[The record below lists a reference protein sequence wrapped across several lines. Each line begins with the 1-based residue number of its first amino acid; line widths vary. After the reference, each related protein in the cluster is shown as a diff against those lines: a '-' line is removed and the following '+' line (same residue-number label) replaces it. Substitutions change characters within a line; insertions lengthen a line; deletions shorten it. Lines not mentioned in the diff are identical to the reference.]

1 MMCVNNF
8 SPNKIFQAATRIA
21 LVVFAGMTWA
31 AQAQTV
37 LIKDAKIITLG
48 DQGTLEQG
56 DLLVR
61 DGRVEQVAQD
71 LGDLAADLVID
82 GRGKVVTP
90 GLIAPSS
97 ELGLTE
103 IGAAASTNDSA
114 VTDTSIGA
122 GFDPSVAFNPHSTL
136 IPFNRAGGLTRAV
149 VVPSSEEK
157 IFAGQGFAIKL
168 TGDFD
173 SVTKSGLVQKVY
185 FGEYGAQLAGGSRAR
200 AYQQIESALQQ
211 AVEYAGNRD
220 AIRRGE
226 WRELDFSVADLE
238 ALQPLINGEQS
249 LLISANRASD
259 ILQVLALSKRF
270 KLKTII
276 QGAAEGWMVADQL
289 AAARVPVV
297 IDAMGNSP
305 DAFEKLGARLD
316 NAALMQKAGV
326 VVAISGPGYAGSHNS
341 YLSRQGAGN
350 AVAYGLPLEE
360 GVKAITA
367 NVAAIFGLE
376 GGVLAPGSQ
385 ADLVLWSGDPLE
397 VTSFAEFVLIDGKP
411 QSLVNRSTRLRDRYL
426 HPQAGTGHA
435 YRQ

>member
-1 MMCVNNF
+1 MIGVKQRCG
-8 SPNKIFQAATRIA
+8 IAARLA
-21 LVVFAGMTWA
+21 LVSLVAMVLAAA

-37 LIKDAKIITLG
+37 LIKNAKIVTLT
-48 DQGTLEQG
+48 DQGTLASA

-61 DGRVEQVAQD
+61 DGRIEQIAD
-71 LGDLAADLVID
+71 NLGDLNADLIID
-82 GRGKVVTP
+82 GYGKVVTP

-103 IGAAASTNDSA
+103 IGAAASTNDGAVLDSA
-114 VTDTSIGA
+114 IGA
-122 GFDPSVAFNPHSTL
+122 GFDPSVAYNPRSTL

-168 TGDFD
+168 TGEFD
-173 SVTKSGLVQKVY
+173 SIIDTGLVQKVY

-200 AYQQIESALQQ
+200 AYEQIEGALQQ
-211 AVEYAGNRD
+211 AVEYNRNRD
-220 AIRRGE
+220 AIRKGA
-226 WRELDFSVADLE
+226 WRELEFSIADLE
-238 ALQPLINGEQS
+238 ALQPLIEGEQS
-249 LLISANRASD
+249 LLVSANRASD
-259 ILQVLALSKRF
+259 LLQMLALAKKYNL
-270 KLKTII
+270 KLII

-297 IDAMGNSP
+297 IDALGNSP

-326 VVAISGPGYAGSHNS
+326 LVAISGPGYAGSHNS

-350 AVAYGLPLEE
+350 AVAYGLPFEE
-360 GVKAITA
+360 GVKAISA
-367 NVAAIFGLE
+367 NVATIFGLE
-376 GGVLAPGSQ
+376 GGVLAPGSR

-397 VTSFAEFVLIDGKP
+397 VTSFAEMVLIDGKP
-411 QSLVNRSTRLRDRYL
+411 QSLVTRSTRLRDRYL
-426 HPQAGTGHA
+426 HPQAGTGHG
-435 YRQ
+435 YKLK

>member
-1 MMCVNNF
+1 MVL
-8 SPNKIFQAATRIA
+8 AA
-21 LVVFAGMTWA
+21 A

-37 LIKDAKIITLG
+37 LIKNAKIVTLT
-48 DQGTLEQG
+48 DQGTLASA

-61 DGRVEQVAQD
+61 DGRIEQIAD
-71 LGDLAADLVID
+71 NLGDLNADLIID
-82 GRGKVVTP
+82 GYGKVITP

-103 IGAAASTNDSA
+103 IGAAASTNDGAVLDSA
-114 VTDTSIGA
+114 IGA
-122 GFDPSVAFNPHSTL
+122 GFDPSVAYNPRSTL

-168 TGDFD
+168 TGEFD
-173 SVTKSGLVQKVY
+173 SIIDTGLVQKVY

-200 AYQQIESALQQ
+200 AYEQIEGALQQ
-211 AVEYAGNRD
+211 AVEYNRNRD
-220 AIRRGE
+220 AIRKGA
-226 WRELDFSVADLE
+226 WRELEFSIADLE
-238 ALQPLINGEQS
+238 ALQPLIEGEQS
-249 LLISANRASD
+249 LLVSANRASD
-259 ILQVLALSKRF
+259 LLQMLALAKKYNL
-270 KLKTII
+270 KLII

-297 IDAMGNSP
+297 IDALGNSP

-326 VVAISGPGYAGSHNS
+326 LVAISGPGYAGSHNS

-350 AVAYGLPLEE
+350 AVAYGLPFEE
-360 GVKAITA
+360 GVRAISA
-367 NVAAIFGLE
+367 NVATIFGLE
-376 GGVLAPGSQ
+376 GGVLAPGSR

-397 VTSFAEFVLIDGKP
+397 VTSFAEMVLIDGKP
-411 QSLVNRSTRLRDRYL
+411 QSLVTRSTRLRDRYL
-426 HPQAGTGHA
+426 HPQAGTGHG
-435 YRQ
+435 YKLK

>member
-1 MMCVNNF
+1 MIGVKQRCG
-8 SPNKIFQAATRIA
+8 IAARLA
-21 LVVFAGMTWA
+21 LVSLVAMVLAAA

-37 LIKDAKIITLG
+37 LIKNAKIVTLT
-48 DQGTLEQG
+48 DQGTLASA

-61 DGRVEQVAQD
+61 DGRIEQIAD
-71 LGDLAADLVID
+71 NLGDLNADLIID
-82 GRGKVVTP
+82 GYGKVITP

-103 IGAAASTNDSA
+103 IGAAASTNDGAVLDSA
-114 VTDTSIGA
+114 IGA
-122 GFDPSVAFNPHSTL
+122 GFDPSVAYNPRSTL

-168 TGDFD
+168 TGEFD
-173 SVTKSGLVQKVY
+173 SIIDTGLVQKVY

-200 AYQQIESALQQ
+200 AYEQIEGALQQ
-211 AVEYAGNRD
+211 AVEYNRNRD
-220 AIRRGE
+220 AIRKGA
-226 WRELDFSVADLE
+226 WRELEFSIADLE
-238 ALQPLINGEQS
+238 ALQPLIEGEQS
-249 LLISANRASD
+249 LLVSANRASD
-259 ILQVLALSKRF
+259 LLQMLALAKKYNL
-270 KLKTII
+270 KLII

-297 IDAMGNSP
+297 IDALGNSP

-326 VVAISGPGYAGSHNS
+326 LVAISGPGYAGSHNS

-350 AVAYGLPLEE
+350 AVAYGLPFEE
-360 GVKAITA
+360 GVRAISA
-367 NVAAIFGLE
+367 NVATIFGLE
-376 GGVLAPGSQ
+376 GGVLAPGSR

-397 VTSFAEFVLIDGKP
+397 VTSFAEMVLIDGKP
-411 QSLVNRSTRLRDRYL
+411 QSLVTRSTRLRDRYL
-426 HPQAGTGHA
+426 HPQAGTGHG
-435 YRQ
+435 YKLK

>member
-1 MMCVNNF
+1 MNRTNIR
-8 SPNKIFQAATRIA
+8 SRGIA
-21 LVVFAGMTWA
+21 RMALALLSGLA
-31 AQAQTV
+31 LSAQAQTV
-37 LIKDAKIITLG
+37 LIKDAKIVTLT
-48 DQGTLEQG
+48 DQGTLESA

-61 DGRVEQVAQD
+61 NGRIEQIAD
-71 LGDLAADLVID
+71 RLGDLSADLIID

-103 IGAAASTNDSA
+103 ISAAASTNDGA
-114 VTDTSIGA
+114 VQDTSIGA
-122 GFDPSVAFNPHSTL
+122 GFDPSVAYNPRSTL
-136 IPFNRAGGLTRAV
+136 IPFNRAGGLTQAV
-149 VVPSSEEK
+149 VVPGSEEK
-157 IFAGQGFAIKL
+157 IFAGQGFAIRL

-173 SVTKSGLVQKVY
+173 SIIGTGLVQKVY

-200 AYQQIESALQQ
+200 AYEQIESALED
-211 AVEYAGNRD
+211 AVEYAGNRE
-220 AIRRGE
+220 AIRKGE
-226 WRELDFSVADLE
+226 WRDLDFSIADLE
-238 ALQPLINGEQS
+238 ALQPLIRGEQP

-259 ILQVLALSKRF
+259 ILQVLALGKKYNL
-270 KLKTII
+270 KLIV

-297 IDAMGNSP
+297 IDALGNSP

-326 VVAISGPGYAGSHNS
+326 IVAISGPGYAGSHNS

-350 AVAYGLPLEE
+350 AVAYGLPYEE
-360 GVKAITA
+360 GVKAISA
-367 NVAAIFGLE
+367 NVATIFGLE
-376 GGVLAPGSQ
+376 GGVLAPGSR

-397 VTSFAEFVLIDGKP
+397 VTSFAELVLIDGKP

-426 HPQAGTGHA
+426 HPQAGTGHG
-435 YRQ
+435 YKLK

>member
-1 MMCVNNF
+1 MVL
-8 SPNKIFQAATRIA
+8 AA
-21 LVVFAGMTWA
+21 A

-37 LIKDAKIITLG
+37 LIKNAKIVTLT
-48 DQGTLEQG
+48 DQGTLASA

-61 DGRVEQVAQD
+61 DGRIEQIAD
-71 LGDLAADLVID
+71 NLGDLNADLIID
-82 GRGKVVTP
+82 GYGKVVTP

-103 IGAAASTNDSA
+103 IGAAASTNDGAVLDSA
-114 VTDTSIGA
+114 IGA
-122 GFDPSVAFNPHSTL
+122 GFDPSVAYNPRSTL

-168 TGDFD
+168 TGEFD
-173 SVTKSGLVQKVY
+173 SIIDTGLVQKVY

-200 AYQQIESALQQ
+200 AYEQIEGALQQ
-211 AVEYAGNRD
+211 AVEYNRNRD
-220 AIRRGE
+220 AIRKGA
-226 WRELDFSVADLE
+226 WRELEFSIADLE
-238 ALQPLINGEQS
+238 ALQPLIEGEQS
-249 LLISANRASD
+249 LLVSANRASD
-259 ILQVLALSKRF
+259 LLQMLALAKKYNL
-270 KLKTII
+270 KLII

-297 IDAMGNSP
+297 IDALGNSP

-326 VVAISGPGYAGSHNS
+326 LVAISGPGYAGSHNS

-350 AVAYGLPLEE
+350 AVAYGLPFEE
-360 GVKAITA
+360 GVKAISA
-367 NVAAIFGLE
+367 NVATIFGLE
-376 GGVLAPGSQ
+376 GGVLAPGSR

-397 VTSFAEFVLIDGKP
+397 VTSFAEMVLIDGKP
-411 QSLVNRSTRLRDRYL
+411 QSLVTRSTRLRDRYL
-426 HPQAGTGHA
+426 HPQAGTGHG
-435 YRQ
+435 YKLK